1 MVDVIDLLFLLG
13 SFLKKAGRHSDHH
26 MDSHQQH
33 ALLVECMRLTMENNA
48 YRGII
53 LHMQKIIVDQ
63 QKRIDG
69 ARGELNTD
77 AEIESLAYELNSE
90 FQYNQ
95 FLNELASTE
104 E

>member
-1 MVDVIDLLFLLG
+1 
-13 SFLKKAGRHSDHH
+13 
-26 MDSHQQH
+26 MDSHQQQH

-69 ARGELNTD
+69 AALGDLNTD
-77 AEIESLAYELNSE
+77 AEIESLAFELNSE

-95 FLNELASTE
+95 FLNELAPTE